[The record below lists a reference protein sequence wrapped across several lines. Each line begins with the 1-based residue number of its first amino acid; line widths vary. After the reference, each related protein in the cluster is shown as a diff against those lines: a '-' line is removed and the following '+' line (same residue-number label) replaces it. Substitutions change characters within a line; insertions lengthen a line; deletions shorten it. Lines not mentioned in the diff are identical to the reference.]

1 MSRKRIKLP
10 PQIWIIF
17 DEVTKEMWGPASDNA
32 DGWVTAPGDVYL
44 YETEAEA
51 RRMFALIQAGPQK
64 RLCAVI
70 GRHDSTT
77 GESIPCS

>member
-1 MSRKRIKLP
+1 VSRKRIKLP

-17 DEVTKEMWGPASDNA
+17 DEVTKEMWGPLDEKT

-51 RRMFALIQAGPQK
+51 RSRFAKIQAGPQK

-70 GRHDSTT
+70 GRYDSKS
-77 GESIPCS
+77 GDSIPCS